1 MPVSPADTLTP
12 PTAWSSTGNGHGGL
26 VGSLRL
32 MDRTVG
38 RLREGGAGFAAECAA
53 GGAACEWFQSHATL
67 WADAVQRAT
76 AIPFGSGSHSR
87 FHKYLGE
94 IVSSVR
100 DVMPGEVMLVPVT
113 WGYLQPKQ
121 EPRGGAAAVLRMP
134 TAGGLADGLAA
145 DVSVA
150 ADGDGV
156 SVSVK
161 PASEGW
167 ASQLLT
173 GSKSAPEGVARGVG
187 RSEGVVLVLYR

>member
-1 MPVSPADTLTP
+1 MTSTFTP
-12 PTAWSSTGNGHGGL
+12 R
-26 VGSLRL
+26 SLRL
-32 MDRTVG
+32 MDRAVG

-53 GGAACEWFQSHATL
+53 SGAACEWFQSHATL
-67 WADAVQRAT
+67 WAGAVQRAT
-76 AIPFGSGSHSR
+76 AIPFGSCSHSQ

-121 EPRGGAAAVLRMP
+121 EPRGGSAAVLRVP
-134 TAGGLADGLAA
+134 IAGDLADGLAA

-150 ADGDGV
+150 AGGDGV
-156 SVSVK
+156 SVLVK

-167 ASQLLT
+167 ASQVRKT
-173 GSKSAPEGVARGVG
+173 PSWP
-187 RSEGVVLVLYR
+187 RSWANFSLF